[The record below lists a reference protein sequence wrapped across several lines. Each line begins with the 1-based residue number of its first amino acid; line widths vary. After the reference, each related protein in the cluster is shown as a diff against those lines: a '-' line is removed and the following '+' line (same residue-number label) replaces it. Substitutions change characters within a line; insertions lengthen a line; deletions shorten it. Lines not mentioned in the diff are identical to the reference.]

1 VDYNIKFEYKGL
13 GKGIQGARQKAIQQS
28 KKATESGIS
37 PVSASSG
44 KNKDISSATYTKL
57 NSSIAKL
64 STSIEKVP
72 RSINQKEKKS
82 YTPSKEWK
90 RSFRESAKDAG
101 LGSAENKAPISKLN
115 SSIIKLISS
124 NEKLAKSIEKG
135 KSSGG
140 GGEGG
145 GTSGFGSIGTSIPI
159 LGALIAA
166 SGLAIQKI
174 NQIGNAYIEKASE
187 QLPNVG
193 ISGFRTKG
201 AGIYTASQ
209 ISGGMGAYAR
219 STGKFTTAAE
229 SPSAMALK
237 VGAIH
242 GLSAE
247 ETLRTAGQFKRAGAN
262 YGQAAAIGTGA
273 GIEAQLPILLTGMA
287 DSLTEAVK
295 EGINTSDMA
304 KDMAQEIAGL
314 AMTTPGK
321 SVEAALNMINNF
333 KGVIQGITKGKV
345 QTSEQLYA
353 TGAAQSM
360 LMRRISGENLQ
371 DLGFYGQ
378 MALKG
383 GAISKDQA
391 ARMSKENY
399 VSNLEKQEFISKEQA
414 DKLRK
419 LGPTTD
425 FSKLQQTIPGLA
437 MPLLRKFTAETNPVE
452 VQKETYKLASKNFE
466 NTPESRQRFY
476 DFTLSQNW
484 SQSQSQTES
493 ILKNNTKEPDKNL
506 EKKGM
511 DLIAERSGA
520 VEGGPAGMAAKQI
533 QQREELMFQAGKA
546 FADTT
551 MKMERGMLKI
561 AKEAAPAVDEGLRK
575 LGIAADTVEKGFK
588 KVAETLDTFSK
599 NQTYTN
605 KAGTYIANPFGGG
618 SIFVPAGNQ

>member
-1 VDYNIKFEYKGL
+1 MDYNIKFEYKGL

-28 KKATESGIS
+28 KKATETGIS
-37 PVSASSG
+37 PVTASAGKGRDASSA
-44 KNKDISSATYTKL
+44 IYTKL
-57 NSSIAKL
+57 NSSITKL
-64 STSIEKVP
+64 IAANEKIP
-72 RSINQKEKKS
+72 KNIEKKS

-90 RSFRESAKDAG
+90 DSFRKSAKDAG
-101 LGSAENKAPISKLN
+101 LGMPENKNVLPVSKLN
-115 SSIIKLISS
+115 SSIVKLIAS
-124 NEKLAKSIEKG
+124 NEKLTKAVEKG
-135 KSSGG
+135 KGGLG

-159 LGALIAA
+159 IGAIIAA
-166 SGLAIQKI
+166 SGLAVQKI

-187 QLPNVG
+187 QLSNVG
-193 ISGFRTKG
+193 VSGFRTKG

-219 STGKFTTAAE
+219 STGQFMTAKE
-229 SPSAMALK
+229 PPSAIALK

-247 ETLRTAGQFKRAGAN
+247 ETLRTAGQFRRAGAN
-262 YGQAAAIGTGA
+262 YGQAAAVAAGTG
-273 GIEAQLPILLTGMA
+273 IQSDLPILLTGMS
-287 DSLTEAVK
+287 DTLTEAVK

-304 KDMAQEIAGL
+304 KDMAEEIAGL

-333 KGVIQGITKGKV
+333 KGVVQGITRGKV
-345 QTSEQLYA
+345 QSSEQLYA

-383 GAISKDQA
+383 GAITKEQA

-399 VSNLEKQEFISKEQA
+399 VSNLEKQEFISKEQS

-425 FSKLQQTIPGLA
+425 FSKLQESIPGLA

-452 VQKETYKLASKNFE
+452 IQKETYKLASKNFGD
-466 NTPESRQRFY
+466 TPESRQRFY

-493 ILKNNTKEPDKNL
+493 ILKNNTKEPGKNL

-561 AKEAAPAVDEGLRK
+561 AKDAAPAVDKALIG
-575 LGIAADTVEKGFK
+575 LGIAADNVEKGFK
-588 KVAETLDTFSK
+588 KVSETLDNFSK
-599 NQTYTN
+599 SQTYKN

-618 SIFVPAGNQ
+618 PIFIPAQN